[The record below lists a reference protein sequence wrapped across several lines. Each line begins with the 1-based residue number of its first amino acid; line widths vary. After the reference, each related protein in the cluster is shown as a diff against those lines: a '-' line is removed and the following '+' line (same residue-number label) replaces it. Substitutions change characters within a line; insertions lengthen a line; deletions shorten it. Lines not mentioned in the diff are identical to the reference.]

1 MEIDKFADITLI
13 KHNDIIIL
21 QYVVRHSEPTPLQ
34 WIFAINETKKYLED
48 LKQSGI
54 NFGFLFDIRK
64 MGLISISYMK
74 EFTEL
79 MSSYSLLLESNL
91 YGSSAIAQGNLL
103 KSFFG
108 IINNFY
114 KTKKPLKIVD
124 NMEDGFKFIE
134 ENIY

>member
-1 MEIDKFADITLI
+1 MEIDKFVDITLI
-13 KHNDIIIL
+13 KHNDVIIL

-48 LKQSGI
+48 LKQADI

-64 MGLISISYMK
+64 LGLISMNYMK

-79 MSSYSLLLESNL
+79 MASNAPLLESKL
-91 YGSSAIAQGNLL
+91 YASFAVAQGTLL

-108 IINNFY
+108 IVNTFY

-124 NMEDGFKFIE
+124 NMEDGFKFID
-134 ENIY
+134 ENLF